1 MTTYNQFSSAIL
13 PGNYALTKSME
24 LTKIHSSGTLWYT
37 KKFLV
42 LYYYV
47 FLSNDIMTHEYVD
60 KVTEFF
66 DRYINSLPAEV
77 QAEASSF
84 FYPENPAV
92 NFHSTDFRTFSSFAS
107 ENDFENQAARTEYYQ
122 KAKKM
127 YFAILMGSGGQT
139 GVKKALKEAVSQP
152 GFVYSESNIRNA
164 IMDGVISVCKE
175 QIVNGAHLIDNSVKY
190 IISQQCIDEIFAT
203 STRKALTEQRI
214 REIINSY
221 DNHRYAFNPIE
232 NDMIAFIR
240 NERQILY
247 YYGYFHSKTAGATDF
262 EFSSLTPIG
271 EFALKANYYEF
282 LAIWEHQKLKM
293 ISQPATADINNIVTC
308 RNNANKFGISFSP
321 YTDMLGHI
329 LRQGTLS
336 LDQYKYL
343 VSRKKHNISEE
354 EWILI
359 ENDAVGHIDSIR
371 DFLVSCNRSRD
382 IQDEDGR
389 KELLKY
395 ALGLRSDLP
404 QDKGTNEYGVISL
417 RRVCACTDC
426 TGLERIYHIYFKLQT
441 YKSTKYRDLFIS
453 CEEDLRS
460 RYISGL
466 NGIDQA
472 VAPHVKINWDLY
484 IIRPDEFILLST
496 MASIA
501 ARVAGVTLL
510 DTDISATV
518 DIILPELNLKFSSL
532 LKSMGYRSDSA
543 KRLVLRKVLT
553 ALNSDDYS
561 MFINNHAVDRQQ
573 VLASYRST
581 NTADLRARIAEI
593 SVRET
598 SDNQENRVR
607 NTNLISL
614 LKSYY
619 LSMYSYNN
627 TLRCE
632 CCGEETFITDSGE
645 PYVEFHHLIPFSIAN
660 GPDHYLNLFALCPN
674 CHRKIHFL
682 NLAGKQQIYANLS
695 ANNYMQ
701 IGFVE
706 RLQNLKA
713 AMILRSYH
721 LEYLLAENAI
731 TLEEYGRIAA

>member
-1 MTTYNQFSSAIL
+1 MTTYNQFSSSIL

-60 KVTEFF
+60 KVIDFF
-66 DRYINSLPAEV
+66 DGYINSLPAEV
-77 QAEASSF
+77 QAEANSF
-84 FYPENPAV
+84 FYPENPAI

-107 ENDFENQAARTEYYQ
+107 KNDFENQSARTEYYQ

-127 YFAILMGSGGQT
+127 YFSILMGSGGQT
-139 GVKKALKEAVSQP
+139 GVKKALKETVSHP
-152 GFVYSESNIRNA
+152 GFVYSESNIRKA
-164 IMDGVISVCKE
+164 VIDGVISVCKE
-175 QIVNGAHLIDNSVKY
+175 QIVNGARLIDNSVKY
-190 IISQQCIDEIFAT
+190 IISQQCIDEITAA
-203 STRKALTEQRI
+203 SAREALTEQRI

-232 NDMIAFIR
+232 NDMVAFIR

-271 EFALKANYYEF
+271 ELALKANFYEF

-293 ISQPATADINNIVTC
+293 ISQPATADINNIVAC
-308 RNNANKFGISFSP
+308 KNNADKFGISFSP
-321 YTDMLGHI
+321 YTDILGHI
-329 LRQGTLS
+329 LRQSTLS
-336 LDQYKYL
+336 LDQYKYV
-343 VSRKKHNISEE
+343 VSRKKHDISEE
-354 EWILI
+354 EWIPI
-359 ENDAVGHIDSIR
+359 ENEAIGNIDNIR
-371 DFLVSCNRSRD
+371 NFLVSCNRSRD
-382 IQDEDGR
+382 IQDEDSR

-395 ALGLRSDLP
+395 TLGLRSDLP
-404 QDKGTNEYGVISL
+404 LDKESNKYGVISL
-417 RRVCACTDC
+417 RRVCACTDRA
-426 TGLERIYHIYFKLQT
+426 GLERIYHVYSKLQT
-441 YKSTKYRDLFIS
+441 YKSEKYRDLFIS

-460 RYISGL
+460 RYISEL
-466 NGIDQA
+466 NGVDQA

-501 ARVAGVTLL
+501 AKTANVELL

-518 DIILPELNLKFSSL
+518 DIILPELNLKFLSL

-543 KRLVLRKVLT
+543 KRLILRKVLT
-553 ALNSDDYS
+553 ALNSNDYS
-561 MFINNHAVDRQQ
+561 MFINNHTADHQQ
-573 VLASYRST
+573 VLASYRNA
-581 NTADLRARIAEI
+581 NTADLRARITEI
-593 SVRET
+593 SVLET
-598 SDNQENRVR
+598 SDTQENRVR

-619 LSMYSYNN
+619 LGMYSDDN

-632 CCGEETFITDSGE
+632 CCGEETFITNSGE
-645 PYVEFHHLIPFSIAN
+645 PYVEFHHLIPFNIAN

-682 NLAGKQQIYANLS
+682 HLAGKQQLYANLS

-701 IGFVE
+701 IGFEE
-706 RLQNLKA
+706 RLRNLKA

-731 TLEEYGRIAA
+731 TLEEYERIAA